1 MNERPPF
8 FTVEEAAEIVRIGRT
23 LAYQLAAR
31 FEATNGAEGLPVLRI
46 GRLLRVPRAALE
58 TWAGAELT
66 ATTPHPRAA
75 LPACPPTTRHRN
87 PDAAHTSNTSQ
98 PSSDRAASPA
108 VPGLTVSLNEK
119 HLNETAWK
127 ADALAP
133 EVSEPGVNVSNG
145 RWQRC

>member
-66 ATTPHPRAA
+66 ATTPHP
-75 LPACPPTTRHRN
+75 
-87 PDAAHTSNTSQ
+87 
-98 PSSDRAASPA
+98 
-108 VPGLTVSLNEK
+108 
-119 HLNETAWK
+119 
-127 ADALAP
+127 AP
-133 EVSEPGVNVSNG
+133 EQPDPPVPPPPAIAVATPTPLTPATRPSPRASEQPPLPFLS
-145 RWQRC
+145 

>member
-66 ATTPHPRAA
+66 ATTPHP
-75 LPACPPTTRHRN
+75 
-87 PDAAHTSNTSQ
+87 
-98 PSSDRAASPA
+98 
-108 VPGLTVSLNEK
+108 
-119 HLNETAWK
+119 
-127 ADALAP
+127 AP
-133 EVSEPGVNVSNG
+133 EQPDPPVPPPPAIATATPTPLTPATRPSPRPSEQPRLPFLS
-145 RWQRC
+145 